1 MDNFFYNFD
10 SDEDSE
16 EELEEVD
23 VDFEDN
29 VLKRAIGTFILRL
42 RASSNLRQPNI
53 DQILLNLREVVST
66 YVRTTLHHVEE
77 VLEQNGI
84 ELREFVNIQEELNL
98 INCTQNLD
106 TKHKQDKYFEHA
118 FSMIKPQRYELGRR
132 FIRHGTGTCGNDRP
146 TKLHK
151 DEMMIVPIADVLKQ
165 WIRHPEFRD
174 VLQQHIPRDNLLS
187 SDEDGLIFFQNAFF
201 AQYRDAFRIIL
212 GFDEAQMCNPIGSKA
227 GPKHNLGMIYWTLGN
242 IHPMYRSNLKFMNLA
257 GIVKS
262 EDIQR
267 YGMDAILAPIVENI
281 QGLANGIEIENGD
294 IIRANLFA
302 ICADNLGQHKISGF
316 KEGFTAQHPCI
327 SCEANLHDVRTL
339 TTENVN
345 LIRTPESYLRQ
356 VYEIEHAVGAEKI
369 RLSKLYGINR
379 DTILNQ
385 IENFSP
391 VVNIPPDVMHTILE
405 GVFHRTIQLYLRKMC
420 LIDQRITLD
429 ELNDKLQNFDYGYTE
444 LLCKPSVIKMQHL
457 TNNFHQSA
465 SQTWLLAVI
474 LPLILRS
481 IVDEDCEYTH
491 NFSKLLEVSSIVMGH
506 SINRGMIDYLAM
518 CIAEYLTD
526 FKRLYSDENMNV
538 AENMENMNV
547 AENMENEVMHIDGD
561 IAIENIGNENDSGDE
576 NEPFQNEEGK
586 KFTPKQHYMTHFPR
600 DYVKFG
606 SLVQFWCMKVEA
618 KHALLKNK
626 AKCVHNAKNL
636 AFTLANWHQVNQTF
650 QMTHT
655 LLKEVV
661 TGPRKVRLTETL
673 PFQHL
678 YPDNPTLTLVS
689 WVRYNGT
696 KYTARKCYIPVGY
709 NDQNFLPLFAEL
721 FNIVIEDNLPVFIC
735 RFVETVEHNVRLMA
749 YRVVTEENNY
759 VKFTFRDLISPNV
772 YHSS

>member
-1 MDNFFYNFD
+1 M
-10 SDEDSE
+10 
-16 EELEEVD
+16 
-23 VDFEDN
+23 
-29 VLKRAIGTFILRL
+29 
-42 RASSNLRQPNI
+42 
-53 DQILLNLREVVST
+53 
-66 YVRTTLHHVEE
+66 
-77 VLEQNGI
+77 
-84 ELREFVNIQEELNL
+84 
-98 INCTQNLD
+98 
-106 TKHKQDKYFEHA
+106 
-118 FSMIKPQRYELGRR
+118 
-132 FIRHGTGTCGNDRP
+132 
-146 TKLHK
+146 
-151 DEMMIVPIADVLKQ
+151 
-165 WIRHPEFRD
+165 
-174 VLQQHIPRDNLLS
+174 S
-187 SDEDGLIFFQNAFF
+187 SDEDGLIFFKNAFF

-212 GFDEAQMCNPIGSKA
+212 GFDEAQMCNPIDSKA
-227 GPKHNLGMIYWTLGN
+227 GPKHNLGMIYWTLAN

-281 QGLANGIEIENGD
+281 QGLANGIEIKNGD

-302 ICADNLGQHKISGF
+302 ICADNLGQHKI
-316 KEGFTAQHPCI
+316 
-327 SCEANLHDVRTL
+327 
-339 TTENVN
+339 
-345 LIRTPESYLRQ
+345 SYLRQ

-391 VVNIPPDVMHTILE
+391 VVNIPPNVMHTILE
-405 GVFHRTIQLYLRKMC
+405 GVFHRTIQFYLRKMC

-429 ELNDKLQNFDYGYTE
+429 ELNDKLQNFDYGCTE
-444 LLCKPSVIKMQHL
+444 LLCKPSVIKEQHL
-457 TNNFHQSA
+457 TNNFHQCA

-538 AENMENMNV
+538 AENMEN
-547 AENMENEVMHIDGD
+547 EVMHIDGD

-586 KFTPKQHYMTHFPR
+586 KLTPKQHYMTHFPR
-600 DYVKFG
+600 DFEKFG

-618 KHALLKNK
+618 KHPLLKNK

-689 WVRYNGT
+689 WVRYKGT

-709 NDQNFLPLFAEL
+709 NDKNFLPLFAEL

-735 RFVETVEHNVRLMA
+735 
-749 YRVVTEENNY
+749 
-759 VKFTFRDLISPNV
+759 
-772 YHSS
+772 